1 MKRKGTFG
9 VKQNRIWL
17 LALGGIALLSLAA
30 MLLISMNQ
38 KQGDRVELYQN
49 GVLVETLPLNKDAQ
63 RKIDAEHGGYN
74 LIRIQDGQVSVT
86 EASCPDQVCV
96 RHGHTKQ
103 TADPIVCLP
112 NRLEVRVVYEKSH
125 GLDGVSS

>member
-1 MKRKGTFG
+1 M
-9 VKQNRIWL
+9 KQNRIWI

-30 MLLISMNQ
+30 MLFLSMSQ

-49 GVLVETLPLNKDAQ
+49 GVLLETLPLNKDVE
-63 RKIDAEHGGYN
+63 RNIVSDHGGYN
-74 LIRIQDGQVSVT
+74 VVRIQDGRVSVT

-96 RHGHTKQ
+96 RHGPTKQ

-112 NRLEVRVVYEKSH
+112 NRLEVKVIYERDG
-125 GLDGVSS
+125 GLDGVTS

>member
-1 MKRKGTFG
+1 M
-9 VKQNRIWL
+9 KQNRIWI

-30 MLLISMNQ
+30 MLFLSMSQ

-49 GVLVETLPLNKDAQ
+49 GVLLETLPLNKDVE
-63 RKIDAEHGGYN
+63 RNIVSDHGGYN
-74 LIRIQDGQVSVT
+74 VVRIQDGQVSVT

-96 RHGHTKQ
+96 RHGPTKQ

-112 NRLEVRVVYEKSH
+112 NRLEVKVIYERDG
-125 GLDGVSS
+125 GLDGVTS

>member
-1 MKRKGTFG
+1 
-9 VKQNRIWL
+9 VKQNRIWI

-30 MLLISMNQ
+30 MLFLSMSQ

-49 GVLVETLPLNKDAQ
+49 GVLLETLPLNKDVE
-63 RKIDAEHGGYN
+63 RNIVSDHGGYN
-74 LIRIQDGQVSVT
+74 VVRIQDGQVSVT

-96 RHGHTKQ
+96 RHGPTKQ

-112 NRLEVRVVYEKSH
+112 NRLEVKVIYERDG
-125 GLDGVSS
+125 GLDGVTS